1 MCNHSAY
8 RPAPTRFRN
17 RIPFDAHHVTAGE
30 YSLAVGNG
38 VELHV
43 ACGSLLRNGRVPE
56 AILRLDEAEAI
67 LQQQNLTLL
76 AAAVSRRRGELE
88 GESGLFE
95 SRSPTRS

>member
-1 MCNHSAY
+1 MGNIQPISLLLPDFAIESHSML
-8 RPAPTRFRN
+8 
-17 RIPFDAHHVTAGE
+17 HHVTAGE